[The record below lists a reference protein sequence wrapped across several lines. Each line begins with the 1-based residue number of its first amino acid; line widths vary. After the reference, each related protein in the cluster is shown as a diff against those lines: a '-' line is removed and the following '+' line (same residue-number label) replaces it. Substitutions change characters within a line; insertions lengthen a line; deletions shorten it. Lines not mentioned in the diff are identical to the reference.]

1 MKLIKRALESTI
13 LDISKQFPVV
23 MLTGARQ
30 VGKTTLLKMLDPSRR
45 FITLDDP
52 IVRKLAVSDPALFLQ
67 TYQPPVIIDE
77 FQYAPQLLE
86 HIKLTVDARPEEIGL
101 YWLTGSQ
108 QFQLMKNV
116 GESLAGRVGILSLGG
131 IVQSEELSRKS
142 LDKADDAMAIFQR
155 IQRGSYPALVS
166 GRVKDVQ
173 VFYGSYVKT
182 YIERDVREITKIAD
196 ELQFLQFLKVIAAR
210 TANLLNLSEVARDVG
225 ISQPTARA
233 WLSILESCGLV
244 YLLRPYSANITSRI
258 VKTPKVYFMDTGLC
272 SYLTGWTSAQ
282 TLASGAMSGA
292 MLETFVVSEIIR
304 KFWNS
309 GREAPVWFYRDK
321 VGTEIDL
328 LVEQDGVLN
337 PIEIKKSASPSLKDV
352 KAFARVAS
360 EGVKLGNGTL
370 VCLVESPVPLSRNV
384 QVLPVGRL

>member
-86 HIKLTVDARPEEIGL
+86 HIKLTVDARPEEMGL

-131 IVQSEELSRKS
+131 IVQSEELSLKS

-321 VGTEIDL
+321 AGTEIDL

-352 KAFARVAS
+352 KAFAKVAS

>member
-1 MKLIKRALESTI
+1 M
-13 LDISKQFPVV
+13 DISKQFPVV

-86 HIKLTVDARPEEIGL
+86 HIKLTVDARPEEMGL

-321 VGTEIDL
+321 AGTEIDL

-352 KAFARVAS
+352 KAFAKVAS

>member
-86 HIKLTVDARPEEIGL
+86 HIKLMVDARPEEMGL

-321 VGTEIDL
+321 AGTEIDL

-352 KAFARVAS
+352 KAFAKVAS

>member
-86 HIKLTVDARPEEIGL
+86 HIKLTVDARPEEMGL

-321 VGTEIDL
+321 AGTEIDL

-352 KAFARVAS
+352 KAFAKVAS

>member
-30 VGKTTLLKMLDPSRR
+30 VGKTTLLKMLDHSRR

-67 TYQPPVIIDE
+67 AYQPPVIIDE

-86 HIKLTVDARPEEIGL
+86 HIKLTVDARPEEMGL

-321 VGTEIDL
+321 AGTEIDL

-352 KAFARVAS
+352 KAFAKVAS

-370 VCLVESPVPLSRNV
+370 VCLVESPVLLSRNI

>member
-86 HIKLTVDARPEEIGL
+86 HIKLTVDARPEEMGL

-321 VGTEIDL
+321 AGTEIDL

-352 KAFARVAS
+352 KAFAKVAS

-370 VCLVESPVPLSRNV
+370 VCLVESPVPLSRNI